1 MSRQSQLSREHQ
13 APRAVLNALERM
25 AGSYGTECD
34 RVRQELTIAESQ
46 LRDYQARLGAPFLHD
61 AYLSELT
68 ELRDQLKAGLAG
80 KTPEPGSD
88 SEPSTAELAEKIKA
102 LKAAHSIEA
111 TPQRI
116 RQKQVSAEEP
126 VTTRIRRR
134 IGANSPSDAA
144 IPPDAPMPEAET
156 SPSAEP
162 TGQAGVEEE
171 SPREF
176 PPHHVS
182 TFRHGAPRPHT
193 HMTFQQRLAM
203 ERQRRDLEPSL
214 P

>member
-1 MSRQSQLSREHQ
+1 
-13 APRAVLNALERM
+13 M

-80 KTPEPGSD
+80 KTPEPASD
-88 SEPSTAELAEKIKA
+88 SPPSTAELAEKIKA

-116 RQKQVSAEEP
+116 RQKQISAEEP
-126 VTTRIRRR
+126 VT
-134 IGANSPSDAA
+134 ASHP
-144 IPPDAPMPEAET
+144 PPDRGDTCFRLGDSVRCFRVGGRDFTFGRIHGPSQCGRGLSSRVSVQPCRTVPAWSTEAP
-156 SPSAEP
+156 
-162 TGQAGVEEE
+162 
-171 SPREF
+171 
-176 PPHHVS
+176 H
-182 TFRHGAPRPHT
+182 
-193 HMTFQQRLAM
+193 
-203 ERQRRDLEPSL
+203 
-214 P
+214 